1 MNRQLPLSLDHAASF
16 SAQDFLI
23 SPANQAAFDAVQG
36 WPQALGPA
44 FVLTGPAG
52 SGKSHLAA
60 IWRQRSRAENFDPAD
75 LSIDDPP
82 QLLAAPALLADPVAG
97 QVAETALFHLVNAV
111 REQGRGLLLVAREPP
126 ARWGIGL
133 PDLRSRLLALPMVAL
148 APPDDGLLAAVIIKL
163 FADRQ
168 IRVPP
173 DLPDYL
179 LRRIDRSFAAA
190 ADMVARLDRA
200 ALAQGR
206 PVTLAL
212 AREVL
217 MASEIDLSS
226 TEA

>member
-1 MNRQLPLSLDHAASF
+1 MSRQLPLSLDHAASF

-36 WPQALGPA
+36 WPRTLGPA

-60 IWRQRSRAENFDPAD
+60 IWRQRSGAGSFDPSH
-75 LSIDDPP
+75 LGIDDPP
-82 QLLAAPALLADPVAG
+82 HLLAAPALLADPVAG
-97 QVAETALFHLVNAV
+97 AVAETALFHLLNGV

-126 ARWGIGL
+126 SRWGISL
-133 PDLRSRLLALPMVAL
+133 PDLRSRLLALPLVTL
-148 APPDDGLLAAVIIKL
+148 TPPDDGLLAAVIVKL

-217 MASEIDLSS
+217 MAGDADLSS
-226 TEA
+226 SEA

>member
-1 MNRQLPLSLDHAASF
+1 MSRQLPLTLDHAASF

-23 SPANQAAFDAVQG
+23 SPANQAAFEAVQG
-36 WPQALGPA
+36 WPRALGPA

-60 IWRQRSRAENFDPAD
+60 IWRHRSGAALFDPAG
-75 LSIDDPP
+75 LSVDDPP
-82 QLLAAPALLADPVAG
+82 RLLAAPALLADAVTGP
-97 QVAETALFHLVNAV
+97 VAETALFHLLNAV
-111 REQGRGLLLVAREPP
+111 REQGSGLLLVAREPP
-126 ARWGIGL
+126 ARWGIVL

-148 APPDDGLLAAVIIKL
+148 EAPDDALLAAVIVKL

-179 LRRIDRSFAAA
+179 LRRIDRSFVAA
-190 ADMVARLDRA
+190 ADMVARLDHA
-200 ALAQGR
+200 ALARGR

-212 AREVL
+212 AREL
-217 MASEIDLSS
+217 LTESDADLSS
-226 TEA
+226 SEA